1 MMFSCWQNAL
11 VKHLISKKT
20 DSRVLFKK
28 RLAEETAELNALPTE
43 CWMLQSPV
51 FVGWISI
58 CGWRLSSSGSW
69 GIHNLLTD
77 TSEFVEA
84 LPVSSSCWDSRQPFP
99 GPLFFIHS
107 TILMLCCCSLG
118 WINDL
123 LLFLNYLEFLLFSN
137 FGCRW
142 IADLGL
148 N

>member
-20 DSRVLFKK
+20 DSGVLFKK

-51 FVGWISI
+51 LVGWISI

-69 GIHNLLTD
+69 GIHNLLID

-107 TILMLCCCSLG
+107 TILVLCCCSLG

-137 FGCRW
+137 FWLQMDCWSG
-142 IADLGL
+142 A
-148 N
+148 